1 MQGGH
6 RWDRQHVMTCLDALT
21 CRTSSSPKSAAAEP
35 RHQTSRIEYVED
47 KVPSWW
53 RLYWGVVTI
62 AIMTLLVIDEDYS
75 LVLPSL
81 VGLGAACLGFE
92 YLAGQNARKPSD

>member
-1 MQGGH
+1 MP
-6 RWDRQHVMTCLDALT
+6 L
-21 CRTSSSPKSAAAEP
+21 
-35 RHQTSRIEYVED
+35 
-47 KVPSWW
+47 WW
-53 RLYWGVVTI
+53 GLYWGVVTI